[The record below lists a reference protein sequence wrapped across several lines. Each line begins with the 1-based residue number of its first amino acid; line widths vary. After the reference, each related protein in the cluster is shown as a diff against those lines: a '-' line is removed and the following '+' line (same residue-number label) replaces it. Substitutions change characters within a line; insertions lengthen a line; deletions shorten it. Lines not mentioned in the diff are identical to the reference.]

1 VATSLLARRN
11 RRVDR
16 LVVAAEDGEGD
27 DEGDEEGD
35 DGVGV
40 AVVLDVKGRLDE
52 VMVEEDFTSTGRTRG
67 FAKEEAVEEAVAD
80 EEAGVADVEVDEEED
95 DDGSRREEAT
105 GEGARRRAPEAG
117 RLLERAAKEDE
128 RRVGLGLS
136 AVA

>member
-27 DEGDEEGD
+27 DEGDEEGED
-35 DGVGV
+35 DVGV
-40 AVVLDVKGRLDE
+40 VVVLDVKGRLDE

-67 FAKEEAVEEAVAD
+67 FAKEAVEEAVAG